1 MKPSVAWLLVWSTLS
16 FTLRAATTISPT
28 NHFAYAS
35 NLGWVD
41 WRGDLR
47 NGAVI
52 GDFLCSGC
60 LYAANVGWINLGSGV
75 PRNGIRYGNLT
86 AGDFGVNH
94 DGVGNL
100 QGYAWGANIGWL
112 TFTNR
117 DAAGALYDGPRVD
130 LITGRLGGWV
140 WGANVGWI
148 SLGNAVAF
156 VQVDHL
162 QPGADADHDGLPDA
176 WELEHFGNLTTADAA
191 SDVDG
196 DGLGDLQE
204 YLAGT
209 DPKQPSSSLRAT
221 LAPSPA
227 GPFLVLTWSSQPS
240 CQYRILQAER
250 LTPPVS
256 WSDVGLGWINPDPG
270 GTTRRQLNRD
280 GAASGFYR
288 LEAIKPL
295 GP

>member
-1 MKPSVAWLLVWSTLS
+1 MKRSVVWLLVSICLS
-16 FTLRAATTISPT
+16 FFGRAATTVNPS

-41 WRGDLR
+41 WRGDIS
-47 NGAVI
+47 NGVTI
-52 GDFLCSGC
+52 GDYLCSGY
-60 LYAANVGWINLGSGV
+60 LYAANVGWIYLGRGM
-75 PRNGIRYGNLT
+75 PRNGIRYGNL
-86 AGDFGVNH
+86 AAADFGVNH
-94 DGVGNL
+94 DGAGNL

-117 DAAGALYDGPRVD
+117 DASGALYDGPRVN
-130 LITGRLGGWV
+130 LITGQLSGWV

-156 VQVDHL
+156 VQVDRL
-162 QPGADADHDGLPDA
+162 QSGTDADRDGIPDA
-176 WELEHFGNLTTADAA
+176 WELDHFGNLTTANAT
-191 SDVDG
+191 SDQDG

-209 DPKQPSSSLRAT
+209 DPKQSASSLRGA

-227 GPFLVLTWSSQPS
+227 GPVLVFSWLSQPG
-240 CQYRILQAER
+240 CQYRILQADS

-256 WSDVGLGWINPDPG
+256 WSDMGLGWINPDPG
-270 GTTRRQLNRD
+270 GTTSRQINKN
-280 GAASGFYR
+280 GTASGFYR
-288 LEAIKPL
+288 LEGIKPL